1 MAVSALVRGRWDRG
15 SSLVRAPSGRPPSV
29 PSDRTYQL
37 FLLMGGAVPDR
48 IIRDELLESE
58 RWLSLR
64 DNSARI
70 CFIALLLKADPFGN
84 LEANPH
90 RLMRLWRDFG
100 IKSPQQVSSTLAEL
114 QDCDLIRLYE
124 ADSKQFLH
132 IPRFRQN
139 LRFVKRIHPLSPWTT
154 LQQKQRLAQES
165 PGAHPVGTALAH
177 SAHGRSE
184 VKRSEEKRS
193 EVPVPVDKAF
203 PTSLENEVQRLCI
216 KCGKPANL
224 HVNGS
229 YYCKRDAP

>member
-1 MAVSALVRGRWDRG
+1 M
-15 SSLVRAPSGRPPSV
+15 
-29 PSDRTYQL
+29 
-37 FLLMGGAVPDR
+37 PDR

-64 DNSARI
+64 DNTARI
-70 CFIALLLKADPFGN
+70 CFLALLLKADPFGN

-114 QDCDLIRLYE
+114 KDCDLIRLYE

-154 LQQKQRLAQES
+154 QQQKQRLAQDS
-165 PGAHPVGTALAH
+165 PGAHPVGTAIAH

-193 EVPVPVDKAF
+193 EVTEPVDNSSTIALG
-203 PTSLENEVQRLCI
+203 TEVQRLCI
-216 KCGKPANL
+216 KCQKPANL
-224 HVNGS
+224 HVQGA
-229 YYCKRDAP
+229 YFCKQHAP